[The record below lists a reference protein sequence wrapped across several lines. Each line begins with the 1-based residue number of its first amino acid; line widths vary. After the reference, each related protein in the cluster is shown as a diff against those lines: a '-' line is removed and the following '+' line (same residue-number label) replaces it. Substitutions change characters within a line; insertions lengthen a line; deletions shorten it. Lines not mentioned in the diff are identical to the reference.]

1 MPLNLKITGEI
12 MASIK
17 NIKLHI
23 VLFWA
28 VVLAAGI
35 FTLQY
40 STGSINTVVAVLA
53 AVGFI
58 VSIVKSYKKDGFG
71 DVVYDE
77 DILVD
82 KIISICDSKFKL
94 SKGQ

>member
-1 MPLNLKITGEI
+1 

-58 VSIVKSYKKDGFG
+58 VSIVKSYKRM
-71 DVVYDE
+71 VSSEIV
-77 DILVD
+77 LR
-82 KIISICDSKFKL
+82 
-94 SKGQ
+94 